1 MTTYSRTFEVT
12 LSDLNILKR
21 MVYREEWTQSIFE
34 RLTLAQP
41 LKRKREKSEA
51 TVEITMRDLESIP
64 FEYWL
69 DGDTLIGTATPPQDE
84 NEQACKTRVALAY
97 KSEEPELSSWR
108 DFGDAAGETFQG
120 ETAWRL
126 HTFVMESRTNLYM
139 IIVSSKG

>member
-12 LSDLNILKR
+12 LSDLIMLKR

-41 LKRKREKSEA
+41 VKRKREKPEA
-51 TVEITMRDLESIP
+51 TVEITMLDLESIP

-69 DGDTLIGTATPPQDE
+69 DGDTLIGTVTPPQDE

-97 KSEEPELSSWR
+97 KAAEPELTSWR
-108 DFGDAAGETFQG
+108 DFGDDGKTLGINIAG
-120 ETAWRL
+120 
-126 HTFVMESRTNLYM
+126 
-139 IIVSSKG
+139 

>member
-41 LKRKREKSEA
+41 VKRKREKPEA
-51 TVEITMRDLESIP
+51 TVEITMLDLESIP

-69 DGDTLIGTATPPQDE
+69 DGDTLIGTVTPPQDE

-97 KSEEPELSSWR
+97 KSVEPELSSCR
-108 DFGDAAGETFQG
+108 VFGDDGKLKAINIS
-120 ETAWRL
+120 L
-126 HTFVMESRTNLYM
+126 
-139 IIVSSKG
+139 

>member
-41 LKRKREKSEA
+41 VERKGEKLET
-51 TVEITMRDLESIP
+51 TVKITMRDLESIP

-69 DGDTLIGTATPPQDE
+69 DGNTFMGTVTPPE
-84 NEQACKTRVALAY
+84 NEHEQACKKRVALAY
-97 KSEEPELSSWR
+97 KAVVPGLNSWGSYGDDGELS
-108 DFGDAAGETFQG
+108 AI
-120 ETAWRL
+120 
-126 HTFVMESRTNLYM
+126 NLTL
-139 IIVSSKG
+139 